1 MIKLSQLSERDIVE
15 AVLRAA
21 NGCVLTAAVALGVSR
36 CTLYSMVSRLDI
48 NLAEFRPTEIKE
60 APHSRWKPGRST
72 KGLAWYKQQRILE
85 ELEKTNYNRTQAAKN
100 LDLSLTTVKA
110 WVRHLKAQGIDIPD
124 SGQL

>member
-1 MIKLSQLSERDIVE
+1 MIKLSQLSEREIVE

-21 NGCVLTAAVALGVSR
+21 NGCVLTAAVALGVSK
-36 CTLYSMVSRLDI
+36 CTLYSMVSRLNI
-48 NLAEFRPTEIKE
+48 NLSEFRSAEIKE

-85 ELEKTNYNRTQAAKN
+85 ELEKTKYNRSQAARN

-124 SGQL
+124 GGRV